1 MRALLS
7 WWAAVGVGVV
17 GVLLLAGNSSTLPV
31 KTWRD
36 LTLTTRFWVVRGKC
50 SWAGLVQGSDGA
62 GYAPWAVRGGRARLR
77 RVAVDA
83 SGAQVSLCQPPS
95 AFPIA
100 GVIIALEAF
109 HTAAQKTRLQPVPL
123 KG

>member
-1 MRALLS
+1 MVRSDINHRVLGRA
-7 WWAAVGVGVV
+7 
-17 GVLLLAGNSSTLPV
+17 
-31 KTWRD
+31 WRTS
-36 LTLTTRFWVVRGKC
+36 LGRPGIGERRR
-50 SWAGLVQGSDGA
+50 
-62 GYAPWAVRGGRARLR
+62 AVRGGRVRMR

-83 SGAQVSLCQPPS
+83 GGAQVSLCQPPS